1 MIDFLDV
8 VRVVLLFN
16 ELDARLDR
24 VKSTSEIYNRFQL
37 RFGQPSG
44 IKRLRLDVGLD
55 LITPPPIG
63 ALLGARILESTP
75 AFGI

>member
-16 ELDARLDR
+16 KLDARLDR
-24 VKSTSEIYNRFQL
+24 VLSASENYNRFQL
-37 RFGQPSG
+37 RFGEPSG
-44 IKRLRLDVGLD
+44 IERLCLDVGLH
-55 LITPPPIG
+55 LITPAPIG

>member
-8 VRVVLLFN
+8 VRMVLLCHK
-16 ELDARLDR
+16 LDARLDR
-24 VKSTSEIYNRFQL
+24 VKSASENYNRFQL

-44 IKRLRLDVGLD
+44 IERLRQDVGLD

>member
-1 MIDFLDV
+1 MIDFLEV
-8 VRVVLLFN
+8 VRVMLLFN
-16 ELDARLDR
+16 KLDARFDR
-24 VKSTSEIYNRFQL
+24 VKSTSENYNRFQL

-44 IKRLRLDVGLD
+44 IERLRLDVGLD

-63 ALLGARILESTP
+63 ALLAARILESTP

>member
-16 ELDARLDR
+16 KLDARLDR
-24 VKSTSEIYNRFQL
+24 IKSASENYNRFQL
-37 RFGQPSG
+37 LFSQPSR
-44 IKRLRLDVGLD
+44 IQQLRLDVGLD

-63 ALLGARILESTP
+63 ALLVARILESTP

>member
-8 VRVVLLFN
+8 VRVVLLVN
-16 ELDARLDR
+16 KRDALLDR
-24 VKSTSEIYNRFQL
+24 VKSASENYNRFQL

-44 IKRLRLDVGLD
+44 IERLRLDVGLD
-55 LITPPPIG
+55 LITPSPIG

-75 AFGI
+75 AIGI

>member
-16 ELDARLDR
+16 KLDARLDQGKR
-24 VKSTSEIYNRFQL
+24 ASENYNRFQL

-44 IKRLRLDVGLD
+44 IERLPLDVGLD

>member
-16 ELDARLDR
+16 KLDARLDL
-24 VKSTSEIYNRFQL
+24 VKSASENYNRFQL

-44 IKRLRLDVGLD
+44 IEQLHLDAGLD
-55 LITPPPIG
+55 LITAPPRG
-63 ALLGARILESTP
+63 ALLGVRILESTP

>member
-55 LITPPPIG
+55 LITPPPIE
-63 ALLGARILESTP
+63 ALLGARILKSTP